1 MMKNG
6 FTEAEQKIIRK
17 AKADIWSIIGSNH
30 IFGKAGTYQNLSTSA
45 PPEYLDQASQSQNV
59 IITGGVFASLMN
71 GDPYNDIDMFV
82 LNENKEVFEF
92 LTDCPEEWS
101 DATKDYSDPSHI
113 VQVRYNPMTKVNVIL
128 SRCTKRRDLLASFDF
143 KHTTVSYVAGN
154 SQTLFITRGAF
165 DAITKKLLVPVSP
178 GRAPNSSRVEKFKR
192 RGYSLISWQL

>member
-30 IFGKAGTYQNLSTSA
+30 LFGKAGTYQNLSLSTS
-45 PPEYLDQASQSQNV
+45 PEYLDQVSQAQNV

-71 GDPYNDIDMFV
+71 GDLYNDIDMFV
-82 LNENKEVFEF
+82 LHENREVFNY
-92 LTDCPEEWS
+92 LSGYDGEWEDRTS
-101 DATKDYSDPSHI
+101 DYSSPSH
-113 VQVRYNPMTKVNVIL
+113 VVEVRYNPMTKVNMIL

-154 SQTLFITRGAF
+154 SQTLFIARGAY
-165 DAITKKLLVPVSP
+165 DAITQKLLVPVSP
-178 GRAPNSSRVEKFKR
+178 DRKPTKERIAKFER
-192 RGYSLISWQL
+192 RGFKSI